1 MIFSCFFVDISTFS
15 LYLVTHIFIWL
26 LVMKNARISYP
37 YVWGR
42 YHIRSIG
49 CFLFL
54 IFDAYIIKIV
64 ESNKGIYDF

>member
-1 MIFSCFFVDISTFS
+1 
-15 LYLVTHIFIWL
+15 
-26 LVMKNARISYP
+26 MKNARISYP
-37 YVWGR
+37 YVWGG

-54 IFDAYIIKIV
+54 IFDAYIIKIL